1 MLLRKYTFHLEDD
14 TPDLGEVLN
23 LISAERP
30 EMFHRLSC
38 EWNKSAQKGHDP
50 LSAEFLDCLPDQI
63 TTTTGSG
70 NEKQKI
76 KATNNKPSS
85 TRKK

>member
-1 MLLRKYTFHLEDD
+1 MLRKYTFHLEDD

-23 LISAERP
+23 LISAEKP

-76 KATNNKPSS
+76 KATNNKPSA

>member
-85 TRKK
+85 ARKK

>member
-23 LISAERP
+23 LISAEGP

-85 TRKK
+85 ARKK

>member
-23 LISAERP
+23 LISAEKP

>member
-76 KATNNKPSS
+76 KATNNKPTSA
-85 TRKK
+85 RKN